1 MRLSSFK
8 ARIFFISVVVAVL
21 IVGFVRVTT
30 YFVIAQRMDSVAHQ
44 ESALIAESAI
54 GEVRRDAAAALSA
67 ARASAAASGETD
79 PARVRAAANG
89 VFLTT
94 VARQFDETPG
104 GLRDAYALYDA
115 AGAVRYRSSNGA
127 VVEDG
132 PARARALKDGQNVE
146 SHVGARSSLHNL
158 LFPAGLG
165 VYVVHAPFEM
175 PDGTSWVLD
184 TVYEPVREAR
194 TMDALRTPMIE
205 LAILSTLMT
214 VGAMV
219 GTTLWV
225 LRLVDELR
233 VAADS
238 VDAGLLDVRLPERG
252 RNEIGDLGRSIN
264 ELIDRLRKAGEA
276 QTRFVADASH
286 ELATPVAGIRGHINI
301 LRSWGANDPG
311 VAAESLDAIDRESR
325 RMVRLT
331 RQLLELIR
339 SEGTLGYSAVLRD
352 INAVVRRTL
361 ADAATRYADK
371 NLEFEGPVDNA
382 LTVWIDPDRIEQ
394 VLGILVDNAAKYTP
408 EGGRVSVSTDAKRHE
423 VILVVSDTG
432 RGIPAEDIPSIFD
445 RFYRADVSRASQGFG
460 LGLSIAKR
468 IVDTAGGTITA
479 SSRIGRGTTFTI
491 RLPDRSY

>member
-8 ARIFFISVVVAVL
+8 ARIFFISVLVAIL
-21 IVGFVRVTT
+21 IVDFVCVTT
-30 YFVIAQRMDSVAHQ
+30 YFVIAERMDSVARQ
-44 ESALIAESAI
+44 ESALIADYALR
-54 GEVRRDAAAALSA
+54 EVRRDVAAALA
-67 ARASAAASGETD
+67 AAQASAEASGKAD
-79 PARVRAAANG
+79 PARVRATATDT
-89 VFLTT
+89 FLRTA
-94 VARQFDETPG
+94 ARQFSEIPG
-104 GLRDAYALYDA
+104 GLRIAHALHDA
-115 AGAVRYRSSNGA
+115 AGVLRYRSNDIA
-127 VVEDG
+127 VVDDG
-132 PARARALKDGQNVE
+132 PARARALEEGKRVE
-146 SHVGARSSLHNL
+146 SHVGAMSSLHNL
-158 LFPAGLG
+158 LFPAQLG
-165 VYVVHAPFEM
+165 VYVVHVPFEL
-175 PDGTSWVLD
+175 PDGKVWVLD

-205 LAILSTLMT
+205 LAILSTLMI

-238 VDAGLLDVRLPERG
+238 VDAGRLDVRLPERG
-252 RNEIGDLGRSIN
+252 RNEIGDLGRSVN

-301 LRSWGANDPG
+301 LRSWGANDPA
-311 VAAESLDAIDRESR
+311 VAAEALDAIDRESR

-331 RQLLELIR
+331 RQLLEMIR

-352 INAVVRRTL
+352 INAIARRVL

-371 NLEFEGPVDNA
+371 NLEFEGPVDKA
-382 LTVWIDPDRIEQ
+382 LTVWIGPDRIEQ

-408 EGGRVSVSTDAKRHE
+408 AGGRVSVSTDAKRRE
-423 VILVVSDTG
+423 VIIVVSDTG
-432 RGIPAEDIPSIFD
+432 RGIPAEDLPSIFD
-445 RFYRADVSRASQGFG
+445 RFYRADVSRASEGFG

-468 IVDTAGGTITA
+468 IVDTAGGTMVA

-491 RLPDRSY
+491 RLPDRSR

>member
-8 ARIFFISVVVAVL
+8 ARIFFISVLVAIL
-21 IVGFVRVTT
+21 IVDFVRVTT
-30 YFVIAQRMDSVAHQ
+30 YFVIAERMDSVARQ
-44 ESALIAESAI
+44 ESALIADYALREL
-54 GEVRRDAAAALSA
+54 RRDVAAALTA
-67 ARASAAASGETD
+67 AQASAEASGKAD
-79 PARVRAAANG
+79 PARVRATATDT
-89 VFLTT
+89 FLSTA
-94 VARQFDETPG
+94 ARQFSEIPG
-104 GLRDAYALYDA
+104 GLRIAYAFHDS
-115 AGAVRYRSSNGA
+115 AGVLRYRSSDIA
-127 VVEDG
+127 VVDDG
-132 PARARALKDGQNVE
+132 PARARALEEGKRVE
-146 SHVGARSSLHNL
+146 SHVGAMSSLHNL
-158 LFPAGLG
+158 LFPAQLG
-165 VYVVHAPFEM
+165 VYVVHVPFEL
-175 PDGTSWVLD
+175 PDGKVWVLD

-225 LRLVDELR
+225 LRLVDQLR

-238 VDAGLLDVRLPERG
+238 VDAGRLDVRLPERG

-301 LRSWGANDPG
+301 LRSWGASDPT
-311 VAAESLDAIDRESR
+311 VAAEALDAIDRESR

-331 RQLLELIR
+331 RQLLEMIR

-352 INAVVRRTL
+352 INAIARRVL

-371 NLEFEGPVDNA
+371 NLGFEGPVDKA
-382 LTVWIDPDRIEQ
+382 FPVWIDPDRIEQ

-408 EGGRVSVSTDAKRHE
+408 AGGHVSVSTEAKRRE
-423 VILVVSDTG
+423 VIIVVSDTG
-432 RGIPAEDIPSIFD
+432 RGIPAEDLPSIFD
-445 RFYRADVSRASQGFG
+445 RFYRADVSRASEGFG

-468 IVDTAGGTITA
+468 IVDTAGGTMVA

-491 RLPDRSY
+491 RLPDRSR